1 MNIITIDFESFYDK
15 DFSLSKITTEEYI
28 RSPLFEA
35 IGVSTKVNDGE
46 IVWVS
51 GDYKKIKAHLL
62 SLPWNDHL
70 LLAQNTAFDAAILN
84 WRFGIKP
91 VGYLD
96 TMSMANAIHGLTE
109 SSSLANLAKFY
120 GEADK
125 GEQVKQYIGYRRK
138 DFSPL
143 ELADYGTYCN
153 HDVQLCYNIFN
164 KMLPN
169 FPKGE
174 LRVVDLTIRMFAEP
188 QLLLDEKMLVDD
200 LMAIRA
206 EKRGSLLTLMNMLG
220 VKNEDALKTQLMSND
235 KFAELL
241 RLRGV
246 EPPTKVSEKTKK
258 EAWAFAKTD
267 EEFTD
272 LMDSEDPLV
281 ATMVTTRL
289 AAKSTIGEKRTEAF
303 TNIANRGAY
312 PFSLKYSGAMI
323 THRWS
328 GFDTNPQNL
337 PRGSTLRKSIMA
349 PAGHQLVVAD
359 LSNIELRLGMWLAG
373 QHDAIQ
379 QINDGM
385 DLYRVF
391 ASEAFN
397 IDYDKIAK
405 DSDFRFIAKVCC
417 IAEGEL
423 VLTPRGLI
431 PIEKITLDDTVWDG
445 VDWVSHTG
453 VVYMGEREVITYDGL
468 TATEDHKI
476 WTEDGRYICFGEA
489 ASRLDRL
496 ATTGHGGQALRFMA
510 DTERSNNTQGQA
522 PLCERIMSVRK
533 TTSSI
538 VRKFNSWG
546 EQSMSFMRHENM
558 ASSAGAFNGSIR
570 STSQTTEA
578 SQCNVSTVQQ
588 SQRQSLRKLRGARD
602 TVSVWVSS
610 GMRKICDVT
619 TGLAGGYNAL
629 RTRPRGQQQSLHGR
643 EHKVC
648 NSLTANEKPKKVTPV
663 YDITNAGSRHR
674 FTVSGKLVSN
684 CLSLIYGTGS
694 IKLRETIRIQ
704 SKGKTVVSAIEAE
717 RLKSLYREKNTNVV
731 DAWGEGGQV
740 LEWIRDNESHTVYGF
755 LPVLGDTGII
765 KPNGLSLPYPKLTVE
780 QGIRGEEWYYEVRRG
795 RATMRDKV
803 YGAKVFQ
810 RTTQSLAR
818 DIMAEHTININKRY
832 TVAGLVHDEVICIV
846 PDDEVEVAKA
856 FITQVMR
863 TPPSWAKDLPLN
875 CDVGSG
881 KRYGNAK

>member
-1 MNIITIDFESFYDK
+1 
-15 DFSLSKITTEEYI
+15 
-28 RSPLFEA
+28 
-35 IGVSTKVNDGE
+35 
-46 IVWVS
+46 
-51 GDYKKIKAHLL
+51 
-62 SLPWNDHL
+62 
-70 LLAQNTAFDAAILN
+70 
-84 WRFGIKP
+84 
-91 VGYLD
+91 
-96 TMSMANAIHGLTE
+96 MANAIHGLTE

-417 IAEGEL
+417 
-423 VLTPRGLI
+423 
-431 PIEKITLDDTVWDG
+431 
-445 VDWVSHTG
+445 
-453 VVYMGEREVITYDGL
+453 
-468 TATEDHKI
+468 
-476 WTEDGRYICFGEA
+476 
-489 ASRLDRL
+489 
-496 ATTGHGGQALRFMA
+496 
-510 DTERSNNTQGQA
+510 
-522 PLCERIMSVRK
+522 
-533 TTSSI
+533 
-538 VRKFNSWG
+538 
-546 EQSMSFMRHENM
+546 
-558 ASSAGAFNGSIR
+558 
-570 STSQTTEA
+570 
-578 SQCNVSTVQQ
+578 
-588 SQRQSLRKLRGARD
+588 
-602 TVSVWVSS
+602 
-610 GMRKICDVT
+610 
-619 TGLAGGYNAL
+619 
-629 RTRPRGQQQSLHGR
+629 
-643 EHKVC
+643 
-648 NSLTANEKPKKVTPV
+648 
-663 YDITNAGSRHR
+663 
-674 FTVSGKLVSN
+674 
-684 CLSLIYGTGS
+684 LSLIYGTGS

-780 QGIRGEEWYYEVRRG
+780 QGMKGEEWYYEVRRG
-795 RATMRDKV
+795 RTTMRDKV